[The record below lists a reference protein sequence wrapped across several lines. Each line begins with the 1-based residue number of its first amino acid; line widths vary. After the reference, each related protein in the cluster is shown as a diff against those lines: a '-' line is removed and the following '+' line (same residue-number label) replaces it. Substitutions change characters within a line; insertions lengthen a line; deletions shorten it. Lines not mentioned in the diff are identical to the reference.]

1 MNHKGFL
8 NLILSLEYC
17 LNIVGTT
24 TEASIRII
32 SQLKKDN
39 LISTQGKQIKIENL
53 EKTETYSIVL

>member
-1 MNHKGFL
+1 VNDKGFL

-24 TEASIRII
+24 TESAIRII

-39 LISTQGKQIKIENL
+39 LISTQGK
-53 EKTETYSIVL
+53 